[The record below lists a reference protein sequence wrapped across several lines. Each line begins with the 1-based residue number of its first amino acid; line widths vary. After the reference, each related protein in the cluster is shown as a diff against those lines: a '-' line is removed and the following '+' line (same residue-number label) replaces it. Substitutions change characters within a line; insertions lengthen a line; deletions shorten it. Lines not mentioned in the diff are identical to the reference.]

1 LTLSKQLKNM
11 HPSLCQSVHLP
22 VGCDSDM
29 LFWDRQGNCKRA
41 LILSYLDVA
50 DDAIENVIA
59 QAIEFLSAC
68 YLLLVVWHAP
78 LGARSAKRRHQ
89 SPEWTLLSHSN
100 ASSGERLLDFRSC
113 WIVFIHV
120 IR

>member
-1 LTLSKQLKNM
+1 
-11 HPSLCQSVHLP
+11 
-22 VGCDSDM
+22 M
-29 LFWDRQGNCKRA
+29 LLWDRQGNCELA

-50 DDAIENVIA
+50 DDALENVIA

-68 YLLLVVWHAP
+68 YLLVLVVWHAP

-89 SPEWTLLSHSN
+89 SPEWTLLSHIN
-100 ASSGERLLDFRSC
+100 ASSGETSLDFRSC

-120 IR
+120 VR